1 MYSLIPSRNTRNDTD
16 SFGSLMRWM
25 NDMVPGWN
33 AGAFRTDILDE
44 GDHYT
49 LQAEL
54 PGFRKEDI
62 HLEIR
67 DGVLTLDARH
77 EETIEEKNYL
87 YRERR
92 SGSMSRSFR
101 LDGID
106 EEGIRA
112 KFENG
117 VLELI
122 LPKEKAAQPES
133 RRIEIQ

>member
-1 MYSLIPSRNTRNDTD
+1 MYSLIPSRNTHNDTD

-25 NDMVPGWN
+25 NDMVPTWN
-33 AGAFRTDILDE
+33 SNAFRTDILDE
-44 GDHYT
+44 GDHFT

-54 PGFRKEDI
+54 PGFRKEDLQ
-62 HLEIR
+62 LELK
-67 DGVLTLDARH
+67 DGVLTIGARH

-87 YRERR
+87 CRERR
-92 SGSMSRSFR
+92 YGSVSRSFN
-101 LDGID
+101 LEGID
-106 EEGIRA
+106 EELFRA

-122 LPKEKAAQPES
+122 LPKEKATQPES

>member
-16 SFGSLMRWM
+16 SFGSLVRWM
-25 NDMVPGWN
+25 NDMVPSWN
-33 AGAFRTDILDE
+33 SNAFRTDILDE
-44 GDHYT
+44 GDHFT

-54 PGFRKEDI
+54 PGFRKEDLQ
-62 HLEIR
+62 LELK
-67 DGVLTLDARH
+67 DGVLTISARH
-77 EETIEEKNYL
+77 EETNEEKNYL
-87 YRERR
+87 CRERR
-92 SGSMSRSFR
+92 YGSVSRSFN
-101 LDGID
+101 LEGID